1 MLLRRLQNR
10 TSCSSWLV
18 RTCVPGVAARE
29 WQPPPLLHLHSSHMS
44 LSFLSSLLSS
54 SDIFRVLVALA
65 DDLGYNELNFMN
77 GTRGIMTENLD
88 KLANAGVI
96 LKNYYVQPICSP
108 TR

>member
-1 MLLRRLQNR
+1 MYP
-10 TSCSSWLV
+10 V
-18 RTCVPGVAARE
+18 
-29 WQPPPLLHLHSSHMS
+29 LLHVNGNHHRFYTYTLHSHMS

-54 SDIFRVLVALA
+54 SDIFRVLVAVA

>member
-1 MLLRRLQNR
+1 MATTTASTPTPTLPHVFVFFIF
-10 TSCSSWLV
+10 SS
-18 RTCVPGVAARE
+18 
-29 WQPPPLLHLHSSHMS
+29 
-44 LSFLSSLLSS
+44 SS